1 MAGSAGAAQRPRR
14 NVRWIAAGILAVC
27 LGTLGS
33 ALLYGNLSHTEA
45 VLIVKRTVYRD
56 QVITT
61 NDLGVTSAVPAP
73 GVAMVAADRL
83 AEVIGRTA
91 RTDLAAGTLLHP
103 EGFGEPLV
111 GGGQVLIGVRLPA
124 GRLPSMPLP
133 PGTAVLLV
141 PVTRDAGQ
149 VPDGPSVRARVAT
162 AAEKLPDGAALLDVS
177 VGQAE
182 AERVAKLAAADQ
194 LSLLRVSETG
204 Q

>member
-1 MAGSAGAAQRPRR
+1 MAGSAGAPQRPRR
-14 NVRWIAAGILAVC
+14 NVRWLAAGALAVC

-45 VLIVKRTVYRD
+45 VVMVRRTVFRD
-56 QVITT
+56 QVITA
-61 NDLGVTSAVPAP
+61 NDLGVTSAVSAP
-73 GVAMVAADRL
+73 GVAMVAAERL

-111 GGGQVLIGVRLPA
+111 GGGQVLIGLRLPA
-124 GRLPSMPLP
+124 GRLPATDLP

-141 PVTRDAGQ
+141 PVTRDASQG
-149 VPDGPSVRARVAT
+149 PDGPSISARVARP
-162 AAEKLPDGAALLDVS
+162 AEELPDGATLLDVT

-194 LSLLRVSETG
+194 LSLLRVAETG